1 MASIG
6 ERIKEFRKDK
16 HLTQSELGKLVG
28 ASAQVISNY
37 ERRYSTPSAQDISDI
52 AAALNV
58 QVSSIYAST
67 NSQLH
72 SGSNAPD
79 WATEADR
86 IDLDKLLQSNTP
98 MGYGGMSM
106 APEDKEKVRNVIEG
120 IYWDRLK
127 KLREEGKK

>member
-1 MASIG
+1 MADKNLAS
-6 ERIKEFRKDK
+6 RIINLRESKNMKQSDLARRLSLDKSSMSKIENGTRK
-16 HLTQSELGKLVG
+16 
-28 ASAQVISNY
+28 
-37 ERRYSTPSAQDISDI
+37 
-52 AAALNV
+52 
-58 QVSSIYAST
+58 VSSDEILKIANIFEVST
-67 NSQLH
+67 DYLLGNNEKNHKS
-72 SGSNAPD
+72 PD
-79 WATEADR
+79 WATEDDR

>member
-1 MASIG
+1 MINSTI
-6 ERIKEFRKDK
+6 ERIINLRESNNWSQKDLAEK
-16 HLTQSELGKLVG
+16 MGLNKVTMNKIEHGNRS
-28 ASAQVISNY
+28 ISND
-37 ERRYSTPSAQDISDI
+37 ELLKLAHIFNVSTDYLLGNNEKDHKS
-52 AAALNV
+52 
-58 QVSSIYAST
+58 
-67 NSQLH
+67 
-72 SGSNAPD
+72 PD

-127 KLREEGKK
+127 KIREEGKK

>member
-1 MASIG
+1 MISSTI
-6 ERIKEFRKDK
+6 ERIINLRESNNWSQKDLAEK
-16 HLTQSELGKLVG
+16 MGLNKVTMNKIEHGNRS
-28 ASAQVISNY
+28 ISND
-37 ERRYSTPSAQDISDI
+37 ELLKLANIFNVSTDYLLGNNEKDHKS
-52 AAALNV
+52 
-58 QVSSIYAST
+58 
-67 NSQLH
+67 
-72 SGSNAPD
+72 PD

-127 KLREEGKK
+127 KIREEGKK